1 AQQRLVGLSLAL
13 RLLHN
18 EAERSGAQAAIPMLD
33 EADAQLRLAL
43 AELREVAHGI
53 YPAVL
58 GDEGL
63 AAALET
69 LAERLPARLRLGAL
83 PEERFPAPV
92 EAAAYFTA
100 AEIVR
105 DLGDDAPA
113 SIDVGRA

>member
-1 AQQRLVGLSLAL
+1 LVGLSLAL
-13 RLLHN
+13 RLLRN
-18 EAERSGAQAAIPMLD
+18 AAERDGPSDAIPALEYGD
-33 EADAQLRLAL
+33 GQLRQAL
-43 AELREVAHGI
+43 AALREVAHGI

-58 GDEGL
+58 ADEGL

-69 LAERLPARLRLGAL
+69 LAERLPPSLRLGNL
-83 PEERFPAPV
+83 PEERFPALV
-92 EAAAYFTA
+92 EAAAYFAA